1 MRPTKVFFEI
11 LKAIKDDVRVIAL
24 KGSARSSKT
33 VSAIQVLDFVGNFS
47 AQHKKISITSQTFP
61 HLRDGVIYE
70 YRKHLMRDK
79 LNRAHNKS
87 EHEFTIYKS
96 AMNYFSTD
104 DPAKAIGPGR
114 NILYCNEINKGMTR
128 EMYMG
133 LKDRTTDFVMFDWN
147 PSGTFFIHDKDGGEP
162 AIIEDSRTRVIH
174 STWLDNLPN
183 LSPAQIQDFLDAKR
197 KSKTS
202 DFWNYYWRV
211 FGLGEDAVL
220 LDERVMPFLNK
231 CSKVP
236 EDAVEIPSA
245 LDFGWY
251 PNPTSFCRLWVRK
264 VAGKQDEL
272 YIQQV
277 LYSTKLSIN
286 AKGEGVTNL
295 TEMLIAK
302 GVNPLHQ
309 IIAESADPRAVNDM
323 RAAKFNIIA
332 VNKTNIESSIRLFHD
347 YKIFIVDSTDGN
359 DTFSEF
365 DNLKYKR
372 DAKNNLTNI
381 PDPKLPDHSIDGTR
395 YVLLSRNRRW
405 SVN

>member
-1 MRPTKVFFEI
+1 MRE
-11 LKAIKDDVRVIAL
+11 
-24 KGSARSSKT
+24 
-33 VSAIQVLDFVGNFS
+33 
-47 AQHKKISITSQTFP
+47 
-61 HLRDGVIYE
+61 
-70 YRKHLMRDK
+70 K
-79 LNRAHNKS
+79 LNRAHNKA

-114 NILYCNEINKGMTR
+114 DILYCNEINKGMTK

-133 LKDRTTDFVMFDWN
+133 LKDRTTRFVIFDWN
-147 PSGTFFIHDKDGGEP
+147 PSGQFFIHEKDGENP

-183 LSPAQIQDFLDAKR
+183 LSPAQIQDFIDAKR

-220 LDERVMPFLNK
+220 LDERVMPFIEKIKN
-231 CSKVP
+231 VP
-236 EDAVEIPSA
+236 KDAVEIPSA

-264 VAGKQDEL
+264 RAGHQDEL

-302 GVNPLHQ
+302 GIDPQHL

-323 RAAKFNIIA
+323 RAAGFNIAA
-332 VNKTNIESSIRLFHD
+332 VNKTAIETSIRLFHD
-347 YKIFIVDSTDGN
+347 YKLFIVDSTDG
-359 DTFSEF
+359 DETFKEF

-372 DAKNNLTNI
+372 DAKGVLTHI
-381 PDPKLPDHSIDGTR
+381 PDPKLADHSIDGTR

-405 SVN
+405 SVR